1 MRPDL
6 AVQARAHMSLE
17 AAREHV
23 VAALLALDLGTG
35 KGGED
40 KAVSDPLIADKGA
53 ALDRVARQA
62 VSLGLLPHGLDGAAV
77 AETGHGEEAAPIEGT
92 DERAFHAQAAET
104 RVSCVEAAEE
114 NGPEVRWVGGERLI
128 RPCAGLGSETD
139 ERGGAKRRMH
149 PAAKTLARYAHNGAQ
164 PH

>member
-1 MRPDL
+1 
-6 AVQARAHMSLE
+6 
-17 AAREHV
+17 
-23 VAALLALDLGTG
+23 
-35 KGGED
+35 
-40 KAVSDPLIADKGA
+40 LIADKGA

-77 AETGHGEEAAPIEGT
+77 AETGHGDEAAPIEGT

-128 RPCAGLGSETD
+128 RPCAGLGW
-139 ERGGAKRRMH
+139 
-149 PAAKTLARYAHNGAQ
+149 AAKQMNAAAQ
-164 PH
+164 NAVCIQLRKLSRDTPTTVLSPTEGRL